1 MTILDWRSSAD
12 YSQLT
17 RRANSGTAKA
27 LFDAKGRVVMREPA
41 RVDGICWHITAC
53 IFGVSPAAVARH
65 GGDRRRAR
73 NERARRIPA
82 HATLFRDGDAAVPF
96 GLLAHLYHGN
106 GWNPTKLGIEI
117 ESADGTITPEQ
128 IATCGELVPWLI
140 AEAAREGAELSS
152 SCAHRSSNGIKPN
165 DPGPIVWRELVIP
178 LSERHGL
185 RRIIDPVPPSTR
197 TVRQGLPIP
206 KSWDPLGT

>member
-27 LFDAKGRVVMREPA
+27 LFDAKGRVVMREPS

-53 IFGVSPAAVARH
+53 LFGVSPAAVARH
-65 GGDRRRAR
+65 DGDRRRAR

-82 HATLFRDGDAAVPF
+82 HATLFRDGDAVVPF

-140 AEAAREGAELSS
+140 AEAARDGAELSS

-178 LSERHGL
+178 LSERHGM

-206 KSWDPLGT
+206 KSWDPLGA

>member
-12 YSQLT
+12 YSLLT

-27 LFDAKGRVVMREPA
+27 LFDAKGRVVMREPSH
-41 RVDGICWHITAC
+41 VDGICWHITAC
-53 IFGVSPAAVARH
+53 LFGVSPAAVARR

-82 HATLFRDGDAAVPF
+82 HATLFRDGDAVVPF

-128 IATCGELVPWLI
+128 VATCGELVPWLI
-140 AEAAREGAELSS
+140 AEAAKEGITLRQSA
-152 SCAHRSSNGIKPN
+152 AHRQTNGGKPN
-165 DPGPIVWRELVIP
+165 DPGPIVWKLVIE
-178 LSERHGL
+178 LSEQHGL
-185 RRIIDPVPPSTR
+185 ERTIVGFPGSTPK
-197 TVRQGLPIP
+197 VKHGLPIP
-206 KSWDPLGT
+206 KSWDPLGV